1 MASKLPDVQAGAPR
15 KFVTEQREA
24 PFESNLRAEITEE
37 ELRALI
43 AEEARYRAQ
52 KRGLALGYEEKDW
65 LEAEAHVMTKLG
77 LWE

>member
-1 MASKLPDVQAGAPR
+1 MASRAPDVQAGAPR
-15 KFVTEQREA
+15 KFVTEAREA
-24 PFESNLRAEITEE
+24 PFQGNLRAEISPE

-43 AEEARYRAQ
+43 AEEARYRAEQ
-52 KRGLALGYEEKDW
+52 RGLQRGYEEKDW

>member
-1 MASKLPDVQAGAPR
+1 MAARLPDIQAGAPR

-24 PFESNLRAEITEE
+24 PFEANLRAEIPPE
-37 ELRALI
+37 ELRRLI
-43 AEEARYRAQ
+43 AEEARCRASR
-52 KRGLALGYEEKDW
+52 RGLAMGYEEKDW